1 MSENK
6 SIRVRSGLSF
16 STALFLVFLVLK
28 LTGVINWSW
37 WFVTAPLWFGW
48 ACVLVIPL
56 LVLAF
61 GAVLTAGVFLMTFIF
76 HLFKRRQ

>member
-1 MSENK
+1 MSDSK
-6 SIRVRSGLSF
+6 IVVRPGVSLSGL
-16 STALFLVFLVLK
+16 LFLAFLVLK

-48 ACVLVIPL
+48 ACVILIPL

-61 GAVLTAGVFLMTFIF
+61 GAVLTGFVFLGAFIF